1 MGSVGDSGV
10 NYYMKFCIDDEGRI
24 VSEIE
29 LAQHLVERASTD
41 GVGTIYDYIV
51 RVYTG
56 TKGSNEDHLAPIYY
70 AMWDGEKAV

>member
-1 MGSVGDSGV
+1 M
-10 NYYMKFCIDDEGRI
+10 NYYMKFCIDDEGKI
-24 VSEIE
+24 VTEME
-29 LAQHLVERASTD
+29 LAQHIVERASTD

-56 TKGSNEDHLAPIYY
+56 TTGSSGEDPAPIYY